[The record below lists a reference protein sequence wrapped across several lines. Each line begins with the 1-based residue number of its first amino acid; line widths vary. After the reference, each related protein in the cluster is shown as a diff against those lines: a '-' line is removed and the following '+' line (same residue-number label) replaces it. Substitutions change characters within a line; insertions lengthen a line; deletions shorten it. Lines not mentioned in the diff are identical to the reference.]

1 MSFADTDLLCMQ
13 SPSVQ
18 FLDCKTRP
26 SQSLPPFLGA
36 GAVHSLLR
44 QCVHSVPQVDHL
56 LQEVHL
62 PSTATEKTQR
72 QVKGTGAFEGRGELS
87 SSIKQ
92 TNKLKKMP
100 PWSTVSLS
108 AVEAER
114 ALRTPAGLCEL
125 PCEPCDCFLRT
136 RQGRLRGTHRTRT
149 VTEAV

>member
-72 QVKGTGAFEGRGELS
+72 QVKGTGALEDREELS
-87 SSIKQ
+87 SAIKQ
-92 TNKLKKMP
+92 TNKPKKMP
-100 PWSTVSLS
+100 PWSPLSVS
-108 AVEAER
+108 AADVEH
-114 ALRTPAGLCEL
+114 ALHTAAGLCEL
-125 PCEPCDCFLRT
+125 SCELCACFLGDHAR
-136 RQGRLRGTHRTRT
+136 
-149 VTEAV
+149 AA